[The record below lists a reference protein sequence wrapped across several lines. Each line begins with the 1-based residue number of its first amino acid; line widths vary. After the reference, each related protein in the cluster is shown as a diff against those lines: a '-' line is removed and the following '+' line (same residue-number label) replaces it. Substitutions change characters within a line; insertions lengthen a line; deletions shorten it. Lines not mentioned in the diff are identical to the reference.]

1 MRVDDDS
8 AAVWLRLLYGFW
20 IVEGSLEGV
29 LVWVV
34 FLVAEFGWVWSS
46 EIFDP
51 TVSWLDHFD
60 SGSGGDLSGFDDQAE
75 FAEMLGGDF
84 VDLAENAEKLESV
97 VAHVRGDVFGGSLGE
112 SWPELRAGF
121 GKVSDGQDGSVAES
135 GGEDLGFH
143 AWHQTKNPASNL
155 CHAQN
160 GVPQT
165 RAGMKRGLVDRFG
178 FWFGGADSGARALCH
193 QDEVREFLSRLWK
206 FG

>member
-97 VAHVRGDVFGGSLGE
+97 VAHVRGDVFGRSLVQAR
-112 SWPELRAGF
+112 PELSAGF
-121 GKVSDGQDGSVAES
+121 GEVSDVQDGSVAES
-135 GGEDLGFH
+135 GGEDLRFH
-143 AWHQTKNPASNL
+143 LEHQKMNPHGL
-155 CHAQN
+155 GQTVMRVQN
-160 GVPQT
+160 
-165 RAGMKRGLVDRFG
+165 RFRDSSLVVGQD
-178 FWFGGADSGARALCH
+178 GADSANLTSCH
-193 QDEVREFLSRLWK
+193 QDEVREFVSRLLK
-206 FG
+206 FV